1 MKRRLTSW
9 LLTLAMLLSLV
20 PAMGVTASA
29 ANTGSGSGT
38 ADDPYVVTTYAELQ
52 TAMQKA
58 GGGDV
63 QLGKDFD
70 TSSMNEGNG
79 IGRANQ
85 IVVTSN
91 VALDLYGHKVTL
103 LKYNT
108 ERSGLIDVRRGSLTI
123 EDSQGGGE
131 LNGKNMTTGTRL

>member
-1 MKRRLTSW
+1 MRKRITSL
-9 LLTLAMLLSLV
+9 LLTLVMLLSLV

-29 ANTGSGSGT
+29 AETGSGSGT

-58 GGGDV
+58 GGGYV

-70 TSSMNEGNG
+70 TSSMNDGNG

-91 VALDLYGHKVTL
+91 VALDLHGHKVTL

-123 EDSQGGGE
+123 EAPRAAAS
-131 LNGKNMTTGTRL
+131 